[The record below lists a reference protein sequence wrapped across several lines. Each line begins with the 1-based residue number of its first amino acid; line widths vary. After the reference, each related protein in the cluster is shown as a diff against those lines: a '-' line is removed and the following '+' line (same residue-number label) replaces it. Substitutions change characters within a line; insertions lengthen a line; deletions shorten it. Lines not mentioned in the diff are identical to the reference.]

1 MSAAPQAPG
10 RTRALLVLGVVAVM
24 LLVLC
29 AGVVVVIRTTMNGD
43 GDAPR
48 ASTSAPA
55 STPDGS
61 APPAGESESQAR
73 RDEIAAEPMMQLP
86 ESAAQPQPLVA
97 DTAGPPIVVPAP
109 TGAVVPGGPPAA
121 SGFPK
126 TPEGALGQLA
136 AIDEAAMSTTDMA
149 RVREVYAWAAMPG
162 AVPEVEWSPA
172 VGVRALISSLGGTE
186 DARTARASY
195 AVVQG
200 QIKGTD
206 GPDFAVVCVL
216 GELTV
221 SAATSA
227 RAGVA
232 DCQRMVWHDGRW
244 RIGPGGQPAY
254 PPHAWPGSADAV
266 RGGWK
271 ELIRA

>member
-1 MSAAPQAPG
+1 MSAPQAPS
-10 RTRALLVLGVVAVM
+10 RTRALLVLVFVAVM

-55 STPDGS
+55 S
-61 APPAGESESQAR
+61 APADDIPPSGASESQAR
-73 RDEIAAEPMMQLP
+73 RDEIAAEPMLQLP
-86 ESAAQPQPLVA
+86 ESASQPQPLVA

-109 TGAVVPGGPPAA
+109 TGAVVPSGPPAA
-121 SGFPK
+121 SGFPQ

-136 AIDEAAMSTTDMA
+136 AIDEAALSTTDMA

-172 VGVRALISSLGGTE
+172 VGVRSLITSLGTE
-186 DARTARASY
+186 QARTARARY

-227 RAGVA
+227 RAGVG

-244 RIGPGGQPAY
+244 RIGPGQQPAY

-266 RGGWK
+266 RGGWR
-271 ELIRA
+271 EITRA